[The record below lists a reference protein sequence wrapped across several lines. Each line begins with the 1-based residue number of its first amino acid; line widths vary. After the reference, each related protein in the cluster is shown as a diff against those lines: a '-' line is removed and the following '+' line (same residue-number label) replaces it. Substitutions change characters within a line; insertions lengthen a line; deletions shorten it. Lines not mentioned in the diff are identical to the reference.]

1 MHPSHSFTITRHTI
15 LILVL
20 LASLTRSNGMTSGQQ
35 VGPFTPHI
43 KQAEYIWRPEVSP
56 AGPVVILVSLD
67 AQKLYVYRNGVEIG
81 RCTIS
86 SGRPGLR
93 TPAGVFTILEK
104 NVVHHSSV
112 YKGASMP
119 FMERL
124 TWGGVAIHAGNLP
137 GYPESHGCVH
147 IPLDF
152 AKQLYAVTS
161 DGTTVIVTKQKLG
174 HASTA
179 APGLLFAIKASG
191 AIPPGGNIWQP
202 EKAPMGPV
210 SIIVSSAD
218 GIAYVYR
225 NGLEIGRASVG
236 GIRGVKGSY
245 VYSALADVDSQGRR
259 SWLSI
264 ASVGGTPPN
273 IRAVIGKVSID
284 PQFLANARAL
294 IIPGTSLI
302 LTDKPVTITTHNGSH
317 LEILAADAP

>member
-1 MHPSHSFTITRHTI
+1 MHHRHFLAFTRASIFSL
-15 LILVL
+15 LIL
-20 LASLTRSNGMTSGQQ
+20 ATSTRSIGMTSGQQ
-35 VGPFTPHI
+35 VGPFRPHI
-43 KQAEYIWRPEVSP
+43 HQAEYIWRPEVSP

-93 TPAGVFTILEK
+93 TPSGVFTILEK

-112 YKGASMP
+112 YDGASMP

-152 AKQLYAVTS
+152 AKQLYSVTS
-161 DGTTVIVTKQKLG
+161 NGTTVIVTKQKPG
-174 HASTA
+174 PSNTA
-179 APGLLFAIKASG
+179 APGLLFGAEASQT
-191 AIPPGGNIWQP
+191 IPPGGTIWQP
-202 EKAPMGPV
+202 GKALTGPV
-210 SIIVSSAD
+210 SVVVSSAD
-218 GIAYVYR
+218 GVAYVYR
-225 NGLEIGRASVG
+225 NGVEIGRATVG
-236 GIRGVKGSY
+236 GIHGVKGSY
-245 VYSALADVDSQGRR
+245 VYSALADADAQGRR

-264 ASVGGTPPN
+264 TSVGGTPPN
-273 IRAVIGKVSID
+273 IRALVTKVKID
-284 PQFLANARAL
+284 KQFLANARAL

-302 LTDKPVTITTHNGSH
+302 LTDQPVTVTTHTGSH
-317 LEILAADAP
+317 LDILAADAP